1 MKSINTAKLTI
12 QSLPENIALARVFVA
27 AFITQVDLTVDELED
42 IKVAV
47 SEAVSNAIIHGYEQ
61 RGDQWVDIIVTRFD
75 DYFEITIKDDGKGIE
90 NIEQAMEPT
99 YSTDADRMGLGFVF
113 MQSFMDE
120 VAVTSEV
127 NQGTI
132 VTLRKYVAANQ
143 DAPN

>member
-1 MKSINTAKLTI
+1 MKSINTVKLTI

-27 AFITQVDLTVDELED
+27 AFIAQVDLTVDELED

-75 DYFEITIKDDGKGIE
+75 DYFEITVKDTGKGIE

-127 NQGTI
+127 NKGTS